1 MLEKIIQK
9 NTEKSEISEQLKGLR
24 EQLTLLENKI
34 KTAGVP
40 VIITFDGWSAAGKG
54 SMIAK
59 LIRSLDPRFY
69 KVVSYRAPNEQ
80 EKRMPWLWRYWQTL
94 PKKGEFLILDR
105 SWYRDT
111 VNAFMYGE
119 IDKETRDTRL
129 EDICTFER
137 QLTDDGYVI
146 VKIFL
151 HITEDEQKKR
161 IEKLE
166 NSSVTSWRVESHD
179 IKNMEKYDK
188 FFRRYDKMLENTNT
202 AFAPWTC
209 VGANE
214 RASAELE
221 VLTAVTKAVSTAV
234 SAKEKGEHYIPEP
247 QFDTCGYNYPEYKT
261 IEMPALAE
269 VDMNKSLDEAEYEKK
284 LKKYQDKL
292 FKLQNLCYQKKI
304 PVIICYEGW
313 DAAGKGG
320 NIKRIAAALDPR
332 GYEVH
337 PIAAPEPSELARH
350 YLWHFWT
357 RLEKNGHFTIFD
369 RTWYGRVMVEPI
381 EKLTPEERV
390 NMAYREINEFESQ
403 LHDWGAEIIKFWV
416 NVDKDEQLRRF
427 NEREN
432 TPEKRWKITD
442 EDWRNREKWDT
453 YEKYVDRMITL
464 TSTDIAPWTILEGND
479 KKYARIKALKT
490 IVKRLEK
497 RLEKEDK

>member
-1 MLEKIIQK
+1 MYNIHKSNKLGCDNNNLVKRGEIAMLEKIIQK

-34 KTAGVP
+34 KTAGMP

-59 LIRSLDPRFY
+59 LIRSLDPR
-69 KVVSYRAPNEQ
+69 
-80 EKRMPWLWRYWQTL
+80 L
-94 PKKGEFLILDR
+94 
-105 SWYRDT
+105 
-111 VNAFMYGE
+111 
-119 IDKETRDTRL
+119 
-129 EDICTFER
+129 
-137 QLTDDGYVI
+137 
-146 VKIFL
+146 KIFL

-188 FFRRYDKMLENTNT
+188 FFRRYDKMLESTNT

-209 VGANE
+209 IGANE

-350 YLWHFWT
+350 YLWRFWT

>member
-1 MLEKIIQK
+1 MLTNWNPARMPEKD
-9 NTEKSEISEQLKGLR
+9 EMKSRLSTARKQLYDL
-24 EQLTLLENKI
+24 QMKI
-34 KTAGVP
+34 KEHKIP
-40 VIITFDGWSAAGKG
+40 VIVLFEGWGTSGKG
-54 SMIAK
+54 STIGK
-59 LIRSLDPRFY
+59 VIRNIDPRFF
-69 KVVSYRAPNEQ
+69 KVVTMSEPTDEELRYPFLYRFFKEIPEAGKFTFLDSGWLEQ
-80 EKRMPWLWRYWQTL
+80 ICREHLEGKTDEKEYASRIESVR
-94 PKKGEFLILDR
+94 
-105 SWYRDT
+105 
-111 VNAFMYGE
+111 N
-119 IDKETRDTRL
+119 
-129 EDICTFER
+129 FER
-137 QLTDDGYVI
+137 QLTDNGYLVLKFFMQI
-146 VKIFL
+146 EKK
-151 HITEDEQKKR
+151 EQKER
-161 IEKLE
+161 EQDLLE
-166 NSSVTSWRVESHD
+166 SKDTKWRVSLFD
-179 IKNMEKYDK
+179 QW
-188 FFRRYDKMLENTNT
+188 ENTHYKKCKK
-202 AFAPWTC
+202 AFSKYMSDTNASSAPWYIIDA
-209 VGANE
+209 GDQKW
-214 RASAELE
+214 AELQVMETLVSNIE
-221 VLTAVTKAVSTAV
+221 VALQNQAHSVPILQNVFPL
-234 SAKEKGEHYIPEP
+234 EPIPRLADIDLQDKILNDE
-247 QFDTCGYNYPEYKT
+247 EYKKELKQLQ
-261 IEMPALAE
+261 IELGKLH
-269 VDMNKSLDEAEYEKK
+269 NKLYRKR
-284 LKKYQDKL
+284 
-292 FKLQNLCYQKKI
+292 I
-304 PVIICYEGW
+304 PVIITYEGW

-350 YLWHFWT
+350 YLWRFWT